1 MNVAPTNIKTMLASR
16 AKDPLCAI
24 EFYDPSVVPNSV
36 HGFQPNLAV
45 ARFATETCTFGYSS
59 TTSDYIRE
67 LIEAPS
73 ISRNMGKQ
81 SNTVTIRLS
90 NVPKSDAP
98 TIRPLANF
106 VLNNNVEGMR
116 VVIRLLSR
124 SSLLNGPTSPAACSF
139 VTFVGK
145 CGRPDGFDRQQGT
158 IVARQDLGQIEA
170 QIPPRVFQK
179 ACPLDFGGLECL
191 GTEVLTDKNAAFQAA
206 FASLGR
212 LGCNKTFGACTEFGN
227 TAFFQGLRIYQIQG
241 SFIHRPHEGFFAKLI
256 GLLTPGSGRRR
267 IRVGSSVEDGTPYGK
282 TIPMVLGRWLLSA
295 IPLQFQDIGTSI
307 NFLTAWC
314 RGPISAILNFRT
326 DNVGFTQPL
335 GVTHHY
341 GRYGGESNQLAD
353 TVFAEH
359 GFFSRLAYST
369 GFVNGSDIATEEAV
383 PAQSAMI
390 AGSSIDMMD
399 TAALM
404 NRCGSGRVN
413 GGGMSYSGISGQ
425 RWTDNP
431 VDQARIILFDDGLLR
446 LNSNFLDVRRT
457 AVTSFYCSGAVK
469 DDSNA
474 ERLLLPNSENGVAG
488 VDYHR
493 YNSTG
498 MITPYGWHV
507 SVNQFP
513 VSQVD
518 HEATYEFFDPD
529 APPAPADI
537 PVKTV
542 YRKRFTGNLA
552 LTEQKKALDVVQDT
566 ILSAFRGFFSWNA
579 KGQIGIRC
587 ERPADSIFLR
597 ASSIVGATT
606 LELEDVVPYK
616 VAINE
621 EGDPLIGQLLI
632 GVSLDTSE
640 VRSVSSAV
648 YNSTAGNAITLAASA
663 TGGTTATASGANLSG
678 GSSSVQSHGT
688 ITIGGTLD
696 EGDTVT
702 ATING
707 VDCTYTLQAGETADT
722 VSAALGFAINA
733 NLTVQRYVEADNN
746 GWNAYVDIYSKCGT
760 VTLSSALEEAHDV
773 GEETIRVMMSFA
785 GKALTY
791 ANTSRANVLDGT
803 FKYLGSNGQTRYNQ
817 FTGTYHD
824 PLRDFAEQPL
834 VVNDYE
840 HQDYVEKTVKLEIDL
855 SAVDNYNQ
863 ASRLLNGANA
873 KFGDG
878 VDFFSWGSNGLAL
891 QLEEGDVVC
900 VSDDS
905 GAWRNVPVRIEQL
918 SWDKDYAVTFTA
930 RIYSTS
936 FFNDVVQETDV
947 VLPSGLTN
955 FGSGPPD
962 IEFNTVDFPPSG
974 LIQSTDGTAGITS
987 IRGGTIFGDSVY
999 RQYGTAK
1006 LIKRGGMTVSEQPV
1020 PITPDTPNF
1029 EFLASIDGLYTV
1041 QIQACNQ
1048 WGCSATV
1055 EGSIVIG
1062 FGSLFGLATEGGA
1075 LLLTE
1080 GGDIMEQEHA

>member
-1 MNVAPTNIKTMLASR
+1 MLAAR

-24 EFYDPSVVPNSV
+24 EFYDPSVVPHSV
-36 HGFQPNLAV
+36 HGFQPNLAL

-59 TTSDYIRE
+59 TTSDYVRE
-67 LIEAPS
+67 LIEAPTL
-73 ISRNMGKQ
+73 SRNIGKQ
-81 SNTVTIRLS
+81 SNTLTIRLS
-90 NVPKSDAP
+90 NVPKSNAP

-106 VLNNNVEGMR
+106 VLNNQVEGMR
-116 VVIRLLSR
+116 IVVRLLSR
-124 SSLLNGPTSPAACSF
+124 SGLLNGPTSPAGCSF
-139 VTFVGK
+139 VAFVGK
-145 CGRPDGFDRQQGT
+145 CGRPEGFDRQQGT

-170 QIPPRVFQK
+170 RIPPRVFQK
-179 ACPLDFGGLECL
+179 ACPLDFGGAECL
-191 GTEVLTDKNAAFQAA
+191 GTELLTDKNAAFQAA

-212 LGCNKTFGACTEFGN
+212 QGCNKTFGACTEFGN
-227 TAFFQGLRIYQIQG
+227 TPFFQGLRIYQIQG
-241 SFIHRPHEGFFAKLI
+241 SFVHKPHHGFLYKLI
-256 GLLTPGSGRRR
+256 RYGGLGLAGFLGSKLFGSKPTT
-267 IRVGSSVEDGTPYGK
+267 VGSSVEDGTPYGK
-282 TIPMVLGRWLLSA
+282 AIPMVLGRWQLPG

-307 NFLTAWC
+307 NFLMAFC
-314 RGPISAILNFRT
+314 RGPISFILNLR
-326 DNVGFTQPL
+326 DNTVGFTQPL
-335 GVTHHY
+335 GVTKHY
-341 GRYGGESNQLAD
+341 GRYGGEADQLAD
-353 TVFAEH
+353 TVFPEH
-359 GFFSRLAYST
+359 GFFSRLAYAT
-369 GFVNGSDIATEEAV
+369 GFVNGSNIVVEDPAPDI
-383 PAQSAMI
+383 SAMI

-404 NRCGSGRVN
+404 NRCGSGRVS
-413 GGGMSYSGISGQ
+413 GGGMSYAGISGE

-431 VDQARIILFDDGLLR
+431 VDLARIILFDDGLLR
-446 LNSNFLDVRRT
+446 LNPNFLDVRRT
-457 AVTSFYCSGAVK
+457 AVTSFYCNGAIK
-469 DDSNA
+469 DDTNA

-498 MITPYGWHV
+498 MVTPFGWHI

-529 APPAPADI
+529 DPPLPEDL
-537 PVKTV
+537 PVKPV
-542 YRKRFTGNLA
+542 YRKRFTGNIA
-552 LTEQKKALDVVQDT
+552 LTEQKKALDVLFDT
-566 ILSAFRGFFSWNA
+566 ILPSFRGFFSWNA

-597 ASSIVGATT
+597 TSSIVGATT

-621 EGDPLIGQLLI
+621 EGDPLIGKILI
-632 GVSLDTSE
+632 GVGLDNTSE
-640 VRSVSSAV
+640 VRGIASAV
-648 YNSTAGNAITLAASA
+648 YNPTAGNAITLAASS
-663 TGGTTATASGANLSG
+663 TGGTTATASGGTLTG

-688 ITIGGTLD
+688 ITIGGTLA

-707 VDCTYTLQAGETADT
+707 VDSTYTLQAGETADT
-722 VSAALGFAINA
+722 VAAALGFAINA
-733 NLTVQRYVEADNN
+733 NLTSQRIVVADNG
-746 GWNAYVDIYSKCGT
+746 GWNDFVDIYSKCGT
-760 VTLSSALEEAHDV
+760 VTLSSALEEAHDA

-785 GKALTY
+785 GKALSY
-791 ANTSRANVLDGT
+791 ANTTRANILDGS

-817 FTGTYHD
+817 FTGTFHD

-834 VVNDYE
+834 VVNDYA
-840 HQDYVEKTVKLEIDL
+840 HQEYVEKTVTLEINL
-855 SAVDNYNQ
+855 EAVDNYNQ

-878 VDFFSWGSNGLAL
+878 VDFFTWGSNGLAL

-905 GAWRNVPVRIEQL
+905 GDWRNVPVRIEQL

-936 FFNDVVQETDV
+936 FYNDVVQQTEV
-947 VLPSGLTN
+947 ALPSGLTN

-962 IEFNTVDFPPSG
+962 IEFNAVDFPPDG
-974 LIQSTDGTAGITS
+974 LLQSTDGTAGITS
-987 IRGGTIFGDSVY
+987 IRGGAIFGDSVY
-999 RQYGTAK
+999 PQYGTAK
-1006 LIKRGGMTVSEQPV
+1006 LIKRGGVTVSEQPV

-1041 QIQACNQ
+1041 QLQACNQ

-1055 EGSIVIG
+1055 EASIVIG
-1062 FGSLFGLATEGGA
+1062 FGTLFGIAKQGGT
-1075 LLLTE
+1075 LIVKQ
-1080 GGDIMEQEHA
+1080 GGTIMERPHA

>member
-1 MNVAPTNIKTMLASR
+1 MNVAPTSIKSMLASR

-24 EFYDPSVVPNSV
+24 EFYDPSVVPHTT
-36 HGFQPNLAV
+36 HGFIPSAAI
-45 ARFATETCTFGYSS
+45 ARFATETCTFGYNS
-59 TTSDYIRE
+59 TTSDYVRE
-67 LIEAPS
+67 LIEAPAV
-73 ISRNMGKQ
+73 SRNIGKQ
-81 SNTVTIRLS
+81 SNTVTIKLS
-90 NVPKSDAP
+90 NVPKSDTP
-98 TIRPLANF
+98 TVRPLANF
-106 VLNNNVEGMR
+106 VLNNQVEGMR
-116 VVIRLLSR
+116 VVVRLLSR
-124 SSLLNGPTSPAACSF
+124 ASLLNGATSPAGCSF

-145 CGRPDGFDRQQGT
+145 CGRPEGFDRQQGT

-170 QIPPRVFQK
+170 QIPPRIFEKQ
-179 ACPLDFGGLECL
+179 CPLDFGGPECL
-191 GTEVLTDKNAAFQAA
+191 GTELLTEKSAAYQAA
-206 FASLGR
+206 FAALGR
-212 LGCNKTFGACTEFGN
+212 QGCNKTFGRCTEFEN
-227 TAFFQGLRIYQIQG
+227 TEFFQGIRVVQIQG
-241 SFIHRPHEGFFAKLI
+241 SFIHRPHEGFFDKLI

-267 IRVGSSVEDGTPYGK
+267 TRVGSSVEDGTPYGK
-282 TIPMVLGRWLLSA
+282 AIPMVLGRWLLSG
-295 IPLQFQDIGTSI
+295 IPLQFHDIGTSI

-314 RGPISAILNFRT
+314 RGPISSILNFRT
-326 DNVGFTQPL
+326 DTVGFTQPL

-341 GRYGGESNQLAD
+341 GRYGGETDQLAD
-353 TVFAEH
+353 TVFSEH

-369 GFVNGSDIATEEAV
+369 GFVNGSDIATEEPV
-383 PAQSAMI
+383 PSQSAII

-399 TAALM
+399 TAGLM

-413 GGGMSYSGISGQ
+413 GGGMSYQGIAGE
-425 RWTDNP
+425 RWSDNP
-431 VDQARIILFDDGLLR
+431 VDLARIILFDDGLLR
-446 LNSNFLDVRRT
+446 LNPAFLDVRRT
-457 AVTSFYCSGAVK
+457 AITSFYCHGAIK
-469 DDSNA
+469 DDTNA
-474 ERLLLPNSENGVAG
+474 ERLLLPDSENGKAG

-498 MITPYGWHV
+498 MITPFGWHI

-513 VSQVD
+513 VSQIN

-529 APPAPADI
+529 DPPLPAEL

-552 LTEQKKALDVVQDT
+552 LTEQSKALDVVQDK
-566 ILSAFRGFFSWNA
+566 ILPSFRGFFSWNA

-597 ASSIVGATT
+597 TSSIVGATT

-616 VAINE
+616 DSINE
-621 EGDPLIGQLLI
+621 EDDPLIGQLLI
-632 GVSLDTSE
+632 GVSLLTSE
-640 VRSVSSAV
+640 VRSIVSAV

-663 TGGTTATASGANLSG
+663 TGGTTATASGGTLTG

-688 ITIGGTLD
+688 ITIGGTLA

-707 VDCTYTLQAGETADT
+707 IDCTYTLQAGETADT
-722 VSAALGFAINA
+722 VAAALGFAINA

-746 GWNAYVDIYSKCGT
+746 GWNDFVDIYSKVGT
-760 VTLSSALEEAHDV
+760 VTLSSALEEAHDA

-791 ANTSRANVLDGT
+791 ANTTRANILNGT

-834 VVNDYE
+834 VVNDYA
-840 HQDYVEKTVKLEIDL
+840 HQEYVEKILKLEIDL

-878 VDFFSWGSNGLAL
+878 VDFFSWSSNGLAL
-891 QLEEGDVVC
+891 QLEEGDRVC

-905 GAWRNVPVRIEQL
+905 GEFRNVPVTIEQL
-918 SWDKDYAVTFTA
+918 QWDKDYAVTLTT

-947 VLPSGLTN
+947 IIPSGTRY
-955 FGSGPPD
+955 GEPPPD
-962 IEFNTVDFPPSG
+962 ITFNTVDFPPDG
-974 LIQSTDGTAGITS
+974 LVQSTDGTAGITS
-987 IRGGTIFGDSVY
+987 IRGGAIFGDSVY
-999 RQYGTAK
+999 LQNGTAK
-1006 LIKRGGMTVSEQPV
+1006 LIKRGGVTVSEQPV

-1055 EGSIVIG
+1055 EASIVVG
-1062 FGSLFGLATEGGA
+1062 FGALFGLATEGGT
-1075 LLLTE
+1075 LITTE
-1080 GGDIMEQEHA
+1080 GGTFIEVEH